1 MPAVARALVTSPPY
15 QLIAR
20 RVVLPWVLQG
30 EHLAG
35 EGLEIGAGSGAMTAQ
50 LLTVFPRLRMVVTDF
65 DPAMVTAARHA
76 LAPFGD
82 RASARRA
89 DATRLRLDDGR
100 VPRPFAIAYF
110 SGAGFRQHRR
120 PLRIPVR
127 EQGGLQSVIL
137 GRHVDDAVVGQAG
150 HDELRGVL
158 EQFVP
163 IPGGGREHAG
173 PPQGVSR
180 SRVLSA
186 AARAACSR
194 ASSSARSC
202 WARCRAVRSTTKVTQ
217 RSGSLPTAA
226 PPTSTG
232 TRVPVPVQVLLSQYG
247 WNAPL
252 ASSWL

>member
-1 MPAVARALVTSPPY
+1 MPEMPAVARALVTSPPY

-100 VPRPFAIAYF
+100 FDV
-110 SGAGFRQHRR
+110 
-120 PLRIPVR
+120 
-127 EQGGLQSVIL
+127 
-137 GRHVDDAVVGQAG
+137 
-150 HDELRGVL
+150 
-158 EQFVP
+158 
-163 IPGGGREHAG
+163 
-173 PPQGVSR
+173 
-180 SRVLSA
+180 VLSA
-186 AARAACSR
+186 AMLHHVGAWEDALAE
-194 ASSSARSC
+194 
-202 WARCRAVRSTTKVTQ
+202 AVRVLRPGGLLLGYDLLDTAPARLLHFGQGQDTRLLRPGQLRAELARLQAVTI
-217 RSGSLPTAA
+217 RIRPGIAHLVVRFAA
-226 PPTSTG
+226 RKGP
-232 TRVPVPVQVLLSQYG
+232 
-247 WNAPL
+247 
-252 ASSWL
+252 